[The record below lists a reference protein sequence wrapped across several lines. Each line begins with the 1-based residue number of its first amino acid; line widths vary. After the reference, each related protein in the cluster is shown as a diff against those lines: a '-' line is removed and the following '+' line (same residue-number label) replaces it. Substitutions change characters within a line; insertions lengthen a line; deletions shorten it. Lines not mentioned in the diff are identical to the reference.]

1 MRKLAIALLT
11 AAASGPGWAQN
22 QDYYPY
28 ASTPPITG
36 GSELARYCLYGN
48 MIYSVGATICVKKQ
62 GLVCAPPPN
71 PNVGGPNTAGRAYWS
86 STTVDIWVPPGLGQC
101 P

>member
-1 MRKLAIALLT
+1 MRKFVVALLAT
-11 AAASGPGWAQN
+11 IASGPGWAQS
-22 QDYYPY
+22 QDYPY
-28 ASTPPITG
+28 YSTPPITG

-62 GLVCAPPPN
+62 GLVCAPPPP
-71 PNVGGPNTAGRAYWS
+71 PNVGPNTAGRAYWS